1 MIPAEIIL
9 PSGRRIDPLRIR
21 VTEIEPDDIALG
33 LATSLVVSNGIRL
46 PISLAQ
52 LSVARH
58 ALFTAMMSDRNV
70 TASVDDRLYL
80 LLKDAWQYPFAETRI
95 ELRSIYDQEI
105 LHQISV
111 IRHRFQS
118 KMSERF
124 EVSSPGKNPFLSIAE
139 RLARLEMEIQHGG
152 RALDTISGPEN
163 QDAMMYHE
171 RAAGMQI
178 YTEKLPIHDARMQFL
193 RTLASLLDAREQL
206 AVA

>member
-52 LSVARH
+52 LSVARLE
-58 ALFTAMMSDRNV
+58 LFTAMMADRNV
-70 TASVDDRLYL
+70 SPSLDDQLYL

-124 EVSSPGKNPFLSIAE
+124 EVSAPGKNPFLSIAD

-152 RALDTISGPEN
+152 RALDTISGPDN

-178 YTEKLPIHDARMQFL
+178 YTEQLSITDARIQFL
-193 RTLASLLDAREQL
+193 RTLVNLLDARKRL

>member
-52 LSVARH
+52 LSVARLE
-58 ALFTAMMSDRNV
+58 LFTAMMADRNV
-70 TASVDDRLYL
+70 SPSLDDQLYL

-124 EVSSPGKNPFLSIAE
+124 EVSAPGKNPFLSIAD

-152 RALDTISGPEN
+152 RAL
-163 QDAMMYHE
+163 
-171 RAAGMQI
+171 
-178 YTEKLPIHDARMQFL
+178 
-193 RTLASLLDAREQL
+193 
-206 AVA
+206 